1 MTNVNI
7 NHVARNFIGVG
18 QLLDYLQSPTALNH
32 ANYPPYNIVELD
44 DNEYELEMAVAG
56 FTQDQI
62 TVEEESGTLRV
73 SGFDDGEEDRNFV
86 FRGIAGREFRRE
98 WRLIEHAHVQDA
110 SLANGIL
117 TIRIKREIPEALK
130 PRQISVKG

>member
-7 NHVARNFIGVG
+7 NHATRHLIGFG
-18 QLLDYLQSPTALNH
+18 QLLDYLQSPMVSSHT
-32 ANYPPYNIVELD
+32 NYPPYNIIELD

-62 TVEEESGTLRV
+62 TVEEENSILRV
-73 SGFDDGEEDRNFV
+73 SGFIEEEDDRNFV
-86 FRGIAGREFRRE
+86 HRGIAGREFRRE

-110 SLANGIL
+110 SLANGVL
-117 TIRIKREIPEALK
+117 TIRIKRELPEALK
-130 PRQISVKG
+130 PRQIAVKG